1 MSGDYAMD
9 DKQRMITDAEILKNY
24 NFVLLV
30 IIQTREWDKVM
41 LQKLFYIFQP
51 SHIYFVVLFHTETL
65 RDKEPLQQ
73 VASSIAS
80 GTPLSGI

>member
-1 MSGDYAMD
+1 
-9 DKQRMITDAEILKNY
+9 
-24 NFVLLV
+24 
-30 IIQTREWDKVM
+30 M